1 MAQEFNGLEELQTAL
16 AEAARIRT
24 QSEERSNILFTA
36 LDTLSAAE
44 LADSAAAQAV
54 ARTVGSNIEE
64 QGALDTKIAAADAD
78 ISYAEFDNVLNAQEL
93 IYQTSNATATR
104 LATLRD
110 AGDQEL
116 ESLLANLNVAQQADA
131 LGIVDFIKNP
141 IETIKSTYAGK
152 QAKDQIPTQVAKID
166 AIDAAQRMHSSV
178 WQAEVNTLNQRAQ
191 AKQAVN
197 RGLYFTRMELQNQ
210 VGILNAEK
218 GMNDAMLQNWQT
230 QLGFTN
236 TSMQNVRGQLAAE
249 LQRGDLS
256 QRAVTSIIQTEQ
268 LRVSQEQIGYALKLA
283 KNDEEARNSM
293 NAKLVEANGMFG
305 TNYAN
310 IEEFD
315 MALRNKTVSAEV
327 AYAMQQYMTYGAIGA
342 AQTFNST
349 DPYKA
354 FQTAVA
360 IEGQT
365 WISPELQAIVANNVR
380 PILAN
385 PNLTDEA
392 KDTQVRAT
400 MSKIYQESRGDIDN
414 LLGPAVNVI
423 DIVNPSKIN
432 YEDWDTTIPLPAAAV
447 DIMKSLN
454 ISSTTFGEFATDAVR
469 KVAAEPTVDLETA
482 SKGLAALSQFQLKS
496 VNTLTGFGLQR
507 VNTPALGAGTE
518 LVGDATNPAHWLRK
532 LQLERARL
540 TRIKEAFST
549 SRTGQYTLP

>member
-1 MAQEFNGLEELQTAL
+1 MAEEFNGLEELQAAL
-16 AEAARIRT
+16 ADAARVRKM
-24 QSEERSNILFTA
+24 SEERSDILFST
-36 LDTLSAAE
+36 LDTLNTAE
-44 LADSAAAQAV
+44 LTSAAAAQEV
-54 ARTVGSNIEE
+54 ATSIGTNIEE
-64 QGALDTKIAAADAD
+64 QGALAEKVAAADAN
-78 ISYAEFDNVLNAQEL
+78 ISYAEFDNVLDAQDL
-93 IYQTSNATATR
+93 IYQTSEATATR

-116 ESLLANLNVAQQADA
+116 EGLLANLNIVQETEA
-131 LGIVDFIKNP
+131 LGMLDFVKNP
-141 IETIKSTYAGK
+141 IETIKATYTGK

-166 AIDAAQRMHSSV
+166 AINAAQRMHSAT
-178 WQAEVNTLNQRAQ
+178 WQAEVDTLKQRAE

-210 VGILNAEK
+210 VSVLNAEK

-236 TSMQNVRGQLAAE
+236 TSMQNIRGQLAAE

-256 QRAVTSIIQTEQ
+256 QRAVNSIIQTEQ
-268 LRVSQEQIGYALKLA
+268 LRVSQEQIGYALRLA
-283 KNDEEARNSM
+283 KNNEAARESM
-293 NAKLVEANGMFG
+293 NARLLEANGIFG

-315 MALRNKTVSAEV
+315 MALRNKTVAPER
-327 AYAMQQYMTYGAIGA
+327 AYAMQQYMTYGALGA

-380 PILAN
+380 PILMN
-385 PNLTDEA
+385 SRLTDEA
-392 KDTQVRAT
+392 KDTQIRVIMA
-400 MSKIYQESRGDIDN
+400 SIYQDSRSDIDN
-414 LLGPAVNVI
+414 LLSKATNVI
-423 DIVNPSKIN
+423 DIVNPSKVD
-432 YEDWDTTIPLPAAAV
+432 YESWDTTIPLPAAAV
-447 DIMKSLN
+447 DIMKTLN
-454 ISSTTFGEFATDAVR
+454 INSTTFGDFATDAIR
-469 KVAAEPTVDLETA
+469 KVGADSTVDLETA
-482 SKGLAALSQFQLKS
+482 AKGLAAMSQYQLKAT
-496 VNTLTGFGLQR
+496 NTVTGFGLQR

-518 LVGDATNPAHWLRK
+518 LAGDATNPAHWLRK

-540 TRIKEAFST
+540 TRLNEAFST
-549 SRTGQYTLP
+549 SRTGQYLLP